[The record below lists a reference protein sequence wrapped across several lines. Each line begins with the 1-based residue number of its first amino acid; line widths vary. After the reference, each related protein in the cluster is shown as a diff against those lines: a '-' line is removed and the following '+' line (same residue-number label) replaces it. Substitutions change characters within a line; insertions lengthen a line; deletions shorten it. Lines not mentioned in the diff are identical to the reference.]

1 MILIKNCIKLAF
13 QKFKIFLY
21 LCLTKK
27 IFSDNISNIKNIK
40 EDEIMENIDK
50 KSDGELLKKFVFELA
65 TKLQNNKIHIDE
77 LQGKATIQGITEGKI
92 FSFTIEQ
99 RDFTDDS
106 AKNIDNKFVR
116 KSDRKKEIKQL
127 YQSGLKQTEIARKL
141 NMSQSLVSK
150 ILNDGD

>member
-1 MILIKNCIKLAF
+1 M
-13 QKFKIFLY
+13 
-21 LCLTKK
+21 
-27 IFSDNISNIKNIK
+27 
-40 EDEIMENIDK
+40 EDVDK
-50 KSDGELLKKFVFELA
+50 KSDGELLKKFVLELA

-77 LQGKATIQGITEGKI
+77 LQGTAMIQGTAEGKV

-106 AKNIDNKFVR
+106 ATSIDNKSIR
-116 KSDRKKEIKQL
+116 KSDHKKEIKRL

-150 ILNDGD
+150 LLNDEYWGDSNAEYKC

>member
-1 MILIKNCIKLAF
+1 
-13 QKFKIFLY
+13 
-21 LCLTKK
+21 
-27 IFSDNISNIKNIK
+27 
-40 EDEIMENIDK
+40 MENIEINSDK
-50 KSDGELLKKFVFELA
+50 ELLKNFVLELSSQ
-65 TKLQNNKIHIDE
+65 LQNNKIHIDE
-77 LQGKATIQGITEGKI
+77 IKGVATVQGIAEGKI

-106 AKNIDNKFVR
+106 ATSIDNKSIR

-150 ILNDGD
+150 LLNDEY

>member
-1 MILIKNCIKLAF
+1 MTT
-13 QKFKIFLY
+13 IFL
-21 LCLTKK
+21 
-27 IFSDNISNIKNIK
+27 SDNILNIKNIK
-40 EDEIMENIDK
+40 GDKIVEDIDK
-50 KSDGELLKKFVFELA
+50 KSDGELLKKFVLELA

-77 LQGKATIQGITEGKI
+77 LQGTATIQGIAEGKI

-99 RDFTDDS
+99 RDFTDNS
-106 AKNIDNKFVR
+106 ATSIDNKSIR

-150 ILNDGD
+150 LLNDEC

>member
-77 LQGKATIQGITEGKI
+77 LQGKATIQGITKGKI